1 MQPFSAT
8 DRIHPP
14 SMPDA
19 RRPNPRAP
27 LHVQN
32 RLRAARR
39 HGRALDKALR
49 RARTYAHPAGSVVR
63 IETHIS
69 VVYLAGRYAYKL
81 MKPVNFGF
89 VDFTTLDARRRCCE
103 AEIRLNRPFAGPIY
117 RDVQAIVPLARGVA
131 LKRAAR
137 RGTRDG
143 VVDYAVRMRRFDQ
156 RALFSQRLA
165 AGVLGP
171 GDIDAAAH
179 ALAVCHRSARR
190 VAPVRGGRGTPYGSA
205 ALLGQQ
211 VFDALAPLERDV
223 RSAAVVR
230 DAGLRAWCDATLA
243 RLAPRLDARR
253 AGGFVRA
260 CHGDLHLD
268 NIVRLGRHA
277 LLFDC
282 IEFSDALRWIDIA
295 SDLAFLVMDLRA
307 HGRDDLAN
315 RLLARY
321 LDATGDFGGLAALRL
336 YVVYRA
342 LVRALV
348 AHLKTP
354 PAEDAAQITSAKP
367 GQRYLQLAAREASD
381 RRPPWL
387 LLCHGFSGSG
397 KSVASRAFAALSG
410 AIRISSDIE
419 RKRAHVLDA
428 PALDALPPQAYTR
441 EAIDAHYARLIALAA
456 EVLDAGYTVLIDAT
470 FLQSAN
476 RTRFAELARR
486 MGIPMLI
493 LDFHADAARLKERVK
508 ARAAGPRDPSDAGE
522 AVLTAQMASADAL
535 DEKERLMTAQLD
547 TDVPI
552 EAFSDTAWWEPLWAR
567 MNAAADS

>member
-1 MQPFSAT
+1 
-8 DRIHPP
+8 
-14 SMPDA
+14 MPEA
-19 RRPNPRAP
+19 RRPSPRAP

-39 HGRALDKALR
+39 HGHALDKALR
-49 RARTYAHPAGSVVR
+49 RAHTYAHPAGSIVR

-117 RDVQAIVPLARGVA
+117 RDVQAVVPLARGVA

-143 VVDYAVRMRRFDQ
+143 VIDYAVRMRRFDQ
-156 RALFSQRLA
+156 HALFSQRLA
-165 AGVLGP
+165 AGVLGSA
-171 GDIDAAAH
+171 DIDAAAH
-179 ALAVCHRSARR
+179 ALAVCHRAARR
-190 VAPVRGGRGTPYGSA
+190 AAPVRGGRGTPYGSA

-223 RSAAVVR
+223 RSAAFVR
-230 DAGLRAWCDATLA
+230 DAGLRTWCEASLA
-243 RLAPRLDARR
+243 RVAPRLDARR

-268 NIVRLGRHA
+268 NIVRQGRRA

-282 IEFSDALRWIDIA
+282 IEFSEALRWIDIA

-315 RLLARY
+315 RLLTRY

-354 PAEDAAQITSAKP
+354 PADDAAHATSAPSAQP

-387 LLCHGFSGSG
+387 LLCHGLSGSG
-397 KSVASRAFAALSG
+397 KSVASREFAALSG

-428 PALDALPPQAYTR
+428 PTLGALPPQAYTR
-441 EAIDAHYARLIALAA
+441 EAIDAHYARLVALATD
-456 EVLDAGYTVLIDAT
+456 VLDAGYTVLIDAT

-476 RTRFAELARR
+476 RKRFAALARR
-486 MGIPMLI
+486 KNVPMLI

-522 AVLTAQMASADAL
+522 AVLTAQMASAEAL
-535 DEKERLMTAQLD
+535 DAEERRMTVQLD

-552 EAFSDTAWWEPLWAR
+552 EAFSDTAWWAPLWAR
-567 MNAAADS
+567 MNAAADSSSA